1 MTLNNFHDHFDIFI
15 NDLGLEVKHP
25 QKNLLSLNDIYI
37 YPDIKDPNNED
48 KIKKSTSTVKQV
60 LEKYSLICF
69 TGNEEIGKTSLSKKI
84 ASDTPLST

>member
-1 MTLNNFHDHFDIFI
+1 MNQIKQQAVTEEDSKKSPLKPNNSQDNFEIFI

-48 KIKKSTSTVKQV
+48 TIKKSTSTVKQV
-60 LEKYSLICF
+60 LKNIVLHLFYWQ
-69 TGNEEIGKTSLSKKI
+69 
-84 ASDTPLST
+84 